1 MNNYKNNRNEKI
13 TQCKCT
19 SKDSQLCCPADSE
32 LRKKWL
38 SALEYEH
45 EPLRQASKDIANNL
59 KLLSNPGRVEILLM
73 LKTREHCLDEM
84 SRKMKLKKSAIS
96 YHLGFLNRQGMICRN
111 RRSRFSFYSLTQKGM
126 ETISLIGYFKLI

>member
-1 MNNYKNNRNEKI
+1 MNNGKMNPNKI
-13 TQCKCT
+13 MPQFKCA

-32 LRKKWL
+32 LRKNWL
-38 SALEYEH
+38 DVLEKEH

-59 KLLSNPGRVEILLM
+59 KLLSNPTRVEILLM

-84 SRKMKLKKSAIS
+84 SRKMKLRKSAIS
-96 YHLGFLNRQGMICRN
+96 YHLSFLNRRGMICKN

-126 ETISLIGYFKLI
+126 ETICLFSR